1 MHNFLLLVVI
11 KSVISAREN
20 EFHAI
25 QIVYREVKPFIFRK
39 HEDVV
44 DGIIPTQLR
53 HGIKKC
59 SMKNIKLSTI
69 YLKNPLEKLAAQ
81 NKTTNKSYAD
91 RTAPE
96 SSNSSLLLFPY
107 FGSTRSIIKA
117 YQLKQTF
124 NELEMVKTKQ
134 IAIIMHR
141 SYISML
147 RKYVES
153 IHNYS
158 GVFILG
164 LVLSLIVIIAMNF
177 CENTHLFTKGIPFT
191 TILLNYWSSSVT
203 ITTVGYG
210 DRVPT
215 TVFGRLCD
223 TVWIGMG
230 LVMTCSVTATIS
242 SYILTEVNLNLQN
255 KSIGVLNGS
264 YEAEIASN
272 DYPFSI
278 IVRYNKYEDV
288 KDAVITGSVSAGL
301 LNADYVSWI
310 LRELN
315 NKKIH
320 VVELL
325 DYDLPVNGLLE
336 MNKITVNL
344 FNCLAKMKKRNE
356 LAREYFRI
364 ECPID
369 TVRFDDIL
377 SLYRASWILP
387 AITAAT
393 LLLLS
398 SGFIYDIAKH
408 RHVLKRTN
416 VMRKEIGRFDKKSKQ
431 LIDEVEKLKLDLKIA
446 KDKIQQLL
454 IKY

>member
-1 MHNFLLLVVI
+1 MLLLVV
-11 KSVISAREN
+11 KFVISTMEN
-20 EFHAI
+20 EFHII
-25 QIVYREVKPFIFRK
+25 QIVYKEVKPFIFRK
-39 HEDVV
+39 HKDVA

-53 HGIKKC
+53 QVIKKC
-59 SMKNIKLSTI
+59 HMKNIKLTTE

-81 NKTTNKSYAD
+81 NETNKPYAD
-91 RTAPE
+91 SLVPE
-96 SSNSSLLLFPY
+96 SSNGSLLLFPY
-107 FGSTRSIIKA
+107 FGSTQSIIKA
-117 YQLKQTF
+117 YQLKPTF
-124 NELEMVKTKQ
+124 EEIEMVKTKQ

-158 GVFILG
+158 GVFMLG
-164 LVLSLIVIIAMNF
+164 AVFSLIFIITMSF
-177 CENTHLFTKGIPFT
+177 CENAHLFTKGIPFT

-210 DRVPT
+210 DRVPR
-215 TVFGRLCD
+215 TVLGRLCD
-223 TVWIGMG
+223 TVWIVVGMI
-230 LVMTCSVTATIS
+230 MTCSVSATVS
-242 SYILTEVNLNLQN
+242 SYILTEVNIDLRK

-272 DYPFSI
+272 DYPFST
-278 IVRYNKYEDV
+278 IVRYNTYEDV
-288 KDAVITGSVSAGL
+288 KNAVITSNVFAGL

-310 LRELN
+310 LKELN

-320 VVELL
+320 VVKLL
-325 DYDLPVNGLLE
+325 EYDLPVNGLVE
-336 MNKITVNL
+336 MDNITVNL
-344 FNCLAKMKKRNE
+344 FNCLAKMKERNE
-356 LAREYFRI
+356 LAKEYFRI

-393 LLLLS
+393 LLLLL
-398 SGFIYDIAKH
+398 SGFIYDLAKQS
-408 RHVLKRTN
+408 HVFKI
-416 VMRKEIGRFDKKSKQ
+416 MRKENGKFDKKSKK
-431 LIDEVEKLKLDLKIA
+431 LMDEAEKLSLDLKIA
-446 KDKIQQLL
+446 KDKIQLPF
-454 IKY
+454 KY

>member
-1 MHNFLLLVVI
+1 MHNFLLLVVL
-11 KSVISAREN
+11 KSIISIREN
-20 EFHAI
+20 EFHVI
-25 QIVYREVKPFIFRK
+25 QIVYKEVKPFIFRK
-39 HEDVV
+39 HKDVA
-44 DGIIPTQLR
+44 DGIMPTQLR
-53 HGIKKC
+53 QGIKKC
-59 SMKNIKLSTI
+59 NMKNIKLDTK

-91 RTAPE
+91 RIAPE

-117 YQLKQTF
+117 YPMTQTF
-124 NELEMVKTKQ
+124 EELEMVKTKQ

-164 LVLSLIVIIAMNF
+164 LALSLIIIIAMSF
-177 CENTHLFTKGIPFT
+177 CENTHLFTQGIPFK
-191 TILLNYWSSSVT
+191 TILLNYWSASVT

-223 TVWIGMG
+223 TAWIGIG
-230 LVMTCSVTATIS
+230 LVMTCSVTATIC
-242 SYILTEVNLNLQN
+242 SYVLTEVNLDLQN

-264 YEAEIASN
+264 HEAEIASN
-272 DYPFSI
+272 DYPFST
-278 IVRYNKYEDV
+278 IVRFNEYEDV
-288 KDAVITGSVSAGL
+288 KDAVITGSVSVGL

-315 NKKIH
+315 SKKVH
-320 VVELL
+320 VVKLL
-325 DYDLPVNGLLE
+325 DYDLPVNVLLE
-336 MNKITVNL
+336 MNNITVNL
-344 FNCLAKMKKRNE
+344 FNCLAKMKKQNE
-356 LAREYFRI
+356 LAKEYFRI

-393 LLLLS
+393 FLLLL

-416 VMRKEIGRFDKKSKQ
+416 FMRKENGRFDKKIKQ
-431 LIDEVEKLKLDLKIA
+431 LIDEVEELSLDLKIA
-446 KDKIQQLL
+446 KDKMQQLAF
-454 IKY
+454 KC